1 MNDQSIS
8 VEDNPSKNRFDVFDN
23 DDHAGYSMYKDF
35 DPSQTGQRILYHTVI
50 FDDFEGRGLASAL
63 TRIALG
69 TSIEEGHRIVA
80 VCPYVKKWLSSHH
93 DYDSSL
99 DQVRPA
105 HLQAIS

>member
-35 DPSQTGQRILYHTVI
+35 DPSQTRQRIFYHTVI
-50 FDDFEGRGLASAL
+50 
-63 TRIALG
+63 
-69 TSIEEGHRIVA
+69 
-80 VCPYVKKWLSSHH
+80 CPYVKKWLSSHH